1 MINKYYHSINNPITF
16 STDEVLVRNYRKFNL
31 TYEELINNSQNTRL
45 AKKNKKN
52 GTNIIP
58 RRQNAWIL
66 YLRDKSREMSGFSSK
81 EIAKMWNDEPKEVV
95 EVYEAAARLAAERHI
110 EKYGLD
116 YKYLPRRIRNK
127 KPKISKTSKIPI
139 TPPTTPPSKNSIQF
153 PIVTPPE
160 NNNINDQFQ
169 ILEFV
174 PATPSPLEPD
184 NINDI
189 NDRFQILE
197 FVPATP
203 SASEPDNINNVQFP
217 DNLLQICDIMQLMQ
231 NCEECRSYLQGLP
244 NINFEN
250 PSDPLES
257 QHNEIS
263 HKWAKNIL

>member
-1 MINKYYHSINNPITF
+1 MKYSLGII
-16 STDEVLVRNYRKFNL
+16 EKFNL

-81 EIAKMWNDEPKEVV
+81 EIAKMWNDEPKE
-95 EVYEAAARLAAERHI
+95 
-110 EKYGLD
+110 
-116 YKYLPRRIRNK
+116 
-127 KPKISKTSKIPI
+127 ISKTSRIPI

-174 PATPSPLEPD
+174 PSP
-184 NINDI
+184 
-189 NDRFQILE
+189 
-197 FVPATP
+197 
-203 SASEPDNINNVQFP
+203 SEPDNINYVQFP
-217 DNLLQICDIMQLMQ
+217 DNFDIMQLMQ

-244 NINFEN
+244 NINFEIRAT
-250 PSDPLES
+250 L
-257 QHNEIS
+257 
-263 HKWAKNIL
+263 

>member
-1 MINKYYHSINNPITF
+1 MSNKYYQSINNPITF

-45 AKKNKKN
+45 AKRNKKN

-66 YLRDKSREMSGFSSK
+66 YLRDKSRKMKGFSSK

-95 EVYEAAARLAAERHI
+95 EVYEAAARLAAERHM

-116 YKYLPRRIRNK
+116 YKYLPRRTRNK
-127 KPKISKTSKIPI
+127 KPKISKTSRIPI

-160 NNNINDQFQ
+160 FQ

-174 PATPSPLEPD
+174 PAPSEPD
-184 NINDI
+184 NIND
-189 NDRFQILE
+189 
-197 FVPATP
+197 
-203 SASEPDNINNVQFP
+203 VQFP
-217 DNLLQICDIMQLMQ
+217 DNLLQLCDIMQLMQ
-231 NCEECRSYLQGLP
+231 NCEECRSLLQGLP

-263 HKWAKNIL
+263 QKWAKNIL

>member
-1 MINKYYHSINNPITF
+1 MRNKYYHSINNPITF

-45 AKKNKKN
+45 ARRNKKN

-66 YLRDKSREMSGFSSK
+66 YLRDKSRKMKGFSSK
-81 EIAKMWNDEPKEVV
+81 EIAKMWHDEPKEVV
-95 EVYEAAARLAAERHI
+95 EVYEAAARLAAERHM

-116 YKYLPRRIRNK
+116 YKYLPRRTRNK
-127 KPKISKTSKIPI
+127 KPKISKTSRIPI

-160 NNNINDQFQ
+160 FQ

-184 NINDI
+184 NINYI
-189 NDRFQILE
+189 NDQFQILE

-203 SASEPDNINNVQFP
+203 SPSEPDNINNVQFP